1 MKEKIK
7 ESRASQY
14 LIAVLATLLGVLCI
28 VNPGGVSA
36 IVGKII
42 GIVIVIVGIV
52 MIVSRISDDSL
63 RLPAIIL
70 GAVLCAVG
78 LFIFSR
84 PNDVLK
90 LIFVVFGVLMIADGV
105 SGMNIAFTMKGIGTA
120 VWWPSMLMALL
131 SFVFGIL
138 CILGAMD
145 LLNISVI
152 IIGIMLIYDGITS
165 LYSLIKVHSAEKGV
179 VDSKIVN
186 EKDI

>member
-7 ESRASQY
+7 NSRLSET
-14 LIAVLATLLGVLCI
+14 LIAVLATLLGVLCV
-28 VNPGGVSA
+28 VNPSGVSS
-36 IVGKII
+36 IVGKVI

-52 MIVSRISDDSL
+52 MIVSRITDDSF

-105 SGMNIAFTMKGIGTA
+105 SGLNMAFTMKSIGTPT
-120 VWWPSMLMALL
+120 WWPSMIMALI
-131 SFVFGIL
+131 SFLFGIL

-152 IIGIMLIYDGITS
+152 IIGIMLIYDGISS
-165 LYSLIKVHSAEKGV
+165 LYSLIKVHRAEKGV
-179 VDSKIVN
+179 VDSKIVD